1 MSNIAGKSY
10 AMNVITPVPKG
21 WTTFRNKLQFF
32 IVQNLKFDFIQKS
45 LKGLVTLSLIHY
57 ARWVV
62 LTEQDWPRLRA
73 DQPREKHKYNY
84 MLFFSNFNGSWNQY
98 VDSFGMAIPNGLD
111 LLWNNNVQYPNSIPL
126 TPFHQYIVHN
136 QVWTN
141 HYYNAYPMA
150 ASNDVKSGQMVLD
163 ALQQFG
169 KQTDSDAQA
178 FKQRFNDLLFAVQ
191 HDLGQIAP
199 TPIVSLS
206 AEQVAERRAAEQ
218 GDGGDLSVNTDHQ
231 EERHG

>member
-32 IVQNLKFDFIQKS
+32 IVQNVKFDFIQNM

-62 LTEQDWPRLRA
+62 LTDKDWPRLREG
-73 DQPREKHKYNY
+73 QPREKHSYNY
-84 MLFFSNFNGSWNQY
+84 MLFFSNFNGSWTQY
-98 VDSFGMAIPNGLD
+98 VDSFSMAIPGGLD
-111 LLWNNNVQYPNSIPL
+111 KLWNNNVKYPNSIPL
-126 TPFHQYIVHN
+126 TPFHKYIVYN

-150 ASNDVKSGQMVLD
+150 ASNDVKSGQVVLD
-163 ALQQFG
+163 ALQ
-169 KQTDSDAQA
+169 KLSKNTDGDAQA
-178 FKQRFNDLLFAVQ
+178 FKQRLNDTLFEVQ
-191 HDLGQIAP
+191 HHLGQMAP

-206 AEQVAERRAAEQ
+206 AEQVAERRATEQ
-218 GDGGDLSVNTDHQ
+218 SSNSSLNQ
-231 EERHG
+231 RKEQNHG

>member
-21 WTTFRNKLQFF
+21 WTTFRNKLLFT
-32 IVQNLKFDFIQKS
+32 IVQNIKHDFIQNR
-45 LKGLVTLSLIHY
+45 LKGLTNLSLIHY

-62 LTEQDWPRLRA
+62 LTEKDWPRLRE

-84 MLFFSNFNGSWNQY
+84 MLFFSNFNGSWSQY
-98 VDSFGMAIPNGLD
+98 VDSFTMAIPDGLD
-111 LLWNNNVQYPNSIPL
+111 LLWSDNVKYPGSIPL
-126 TPFHQYIVHN
+126 TPFHHYIVSN
-136 QVWTN
+136 QTWTN

-150 ASNDVKSGQMVLD
+150 ASNDVKSGQAVLN
-163 ALQQFG
+163 ALQ
-169 KQTDSDAQA
+169 KLNKNIAEDAQA
-178 FKQRFNDLLFAVQ
+178 FKQQFNDTLFDINQ
-191 HDLGQIAP
+191 HLGQMAP

-218 GDGGDLSVNTDHQ
+218 SDGQ
-231 EERHG
+231 